1 MNHVS
6 LGRSGLQVSE
16 LVLGTNAFG
25 SRFGDGADRSE
36 SGRIL
41 DAYLTAGG
49 NHVDACGA
57 SDAGASDAFL
67 GLLLA
72 EAGAR
77 DRVILAAGGGTAPF
91 RPAGPVSQRR
101 QLVQS
106 VERSLMRLCT
116 DYLDLLWVSPAEFM
130 APIEEV
136 MHTLDSL
143 VRQGKVLYLGL
154 ADTPAWV
161 LAQANTLASANG
173 WTPFTAARTEYS
185 LFENRAD
192 EELFPAVRMFGMS
205 IVARASGGWGLPPAP
220 KGEAA
225 DLESAG
231 APGRPV
237 HPKWVRDDA
246 IRRAVSEVARVT
258 GSSQA
263 QVALN
268 WARAKGVMPVLEP
281 ARCAELASAVA
292 GLRKTLASPHVAQ
305 LDAAARTR
313 AEPPGSLDAQSCILD
328 GGTLPLRAAK

>member
-1 MNHVS
+1 MNHLS

-16 LVLGTNAFG
+16 LVLGTRAFG

-36 SGRIL
+36 SRRIL
-41 DAYLTAGG
+41 DAYVSAGG
-49 NHVDACGA
+49 NHVDASHSSDTGGA
-57 SDAGASDAFL
+57 SDALL

-72 EAGAR
+72 ESGAR
-77 DRVILAAGGGTAPF
+77 DRVILAAGGGSVLF

-101 QLVQS
+101 HLVQS

-116 DYLDLLWVSPAEFM
+116 DYLDLLWVSPADFP

-161 LAQANTLASANG
+161 LAQANTLAAANG
-173 WTPFTAARTEYS
+173 WSPFAAARTEYS

-205 IVARASGGWGLPPAP
+205 IVARASGGWGMR
-220 KGEAA
+220 
-225 DLESAG
+225 
-231 APGRPV
+231 PGQPEWPR
-237 HPKWVRDDA
+237 HDA
-246 IRRAVSEVARVT
+246 IRKAVSEVARAT
-258 GSSQA
+258 GSSQE

-281 ARCAELASAVA
+281 TRCVDLASAV
-292 GLRKTLASPHVAQ
+292 GCLRKTLAGPQVAQ
-305 LDAAARTR
+305 LDAAAGAR
-313 AEPPGSLDAQSCILD
+313 ADPSGSLDAQSCILD